1 MATFRFIIM
10 KLELIF
16 VAFVTL
22 LRPQRLVAA
31 AYDIDELQDFDP
43 GFLWNFFNS
52 FMFLISISALFIII
66 RQEATF

>member
-43 GFLWNFFNS
+43 GFL
-52 FMFLISISALFIII
+52 
-66 RQEATF
+66 